1 LGLSRFGLR
10 FLKGWL
16 LYTYIDNVNLGP
28 IYRVGLV
35 FIWQKSREVKKHE
48 KEINQRNIEAEKAG
62 KRTSRKAEK
71 RRSRKAK

>member
-1 LGLSRFGLR
+1 LAEKQRS
-10 FLKGWL
+10 K
-16 LYTYIDNVNLGP
+16 
-28 IYRVGLV
+28 
-35 FIWQKSREVKKHE
+35 KKHE